1 MAFRAI
7 FFDLDETLYPIG
19 NEAVEVLTNRMNLFI
34 EESLSVPKEE
44 VKKLREDLFYKY
56 GTTAKGLVATYDTN
70 LYEFLHYVHK
80 IDLKAYIKP
89 SQALKSMLDRIPLEK
104 YILTNSDRFHATRV
118 LKLLGI
124 LNCFDGI
131 IDVLDVFP
139 DCKPSPIAFER
150 ALSMTCIRDAA
161 DCIFLDDNPSNIATA
176 YELGFYA
183 VHVGKR
189 GNPAKLSTSIDS
201 IEDLPNLNLYQ
212 EKG

>member
-19 NEAVEVLTNRMNLFI
+19 NEVVDVLTNRMNLFI
-34 EESLSVPKEE
+34 EDKLSVPKEE
-44 VKKLREDLFYKY
+44 VKKLRETLFRKY
-56 GTTAKGLVATYDTN
+56 GTTAKGLVSDYDTD

-80 IDLKAYIKP
+80 IDLNSYLRP
-89 SQALKSMLDRIPLEK
+89 SPALKSMLDRIPLEK
-104 YILTNSDRFHATRV
+104 YILTNSERFHATRV
-118 LKLLGI
+118 LKTLGI

-150 ALSMTCIRDAA
+150 ALCMTGIHEAS
-161 DCIFLDDNPSNIATA
+161 DCIFLDDNPYNIATA
-176 YELGFYA
+176 YELGFYSI
-183 VHVGKR
+183 HVGNR
-189 GNPAKLSTSIDS
+189 GNPAKLSASIDRV
-201 IEDLPNLNLYQ
+201 EALPELHLYQ